1 MSTSLRD
8 LAPNTRPKVSE
19 WLASLRDA
27 GVQGQVTSTRRS
39 TAEQTRLYNRFVA
52 GQSLL
57 PAAFPG
63 TSKHEIGVAIDIV
76 FPTDEE
82 LAIAVDAAEEF
93 GLRWAGPGDPVH
105 FEDLEQPEDEDEAE
119 QAVAA
124 TLAAGKFRRDVDVS
138 LSPIGTLTDIVTSKV
153 KGFFGIGDHLCC
165 KR

>member
-27 GVQGQVTSTRRS
+27 GVQGRVTSTRRS
-39 TAEQTRLYNRFVA
+39 TAEQTRLYERYLR
-52 GQSLL
+52 GESLL
-57 PAAFPG
+57 PAAPPG
-63 TSKHEIGVAIDIV
+63 SSLHELGIAIDIV
-76 FPTDEE
+76 FPGDEE
-82 LAIAVDAAEEF
+82 LAVAVDAAADF

-105 FEDLEQPEDEDEAE
+105 FDDPEATEDEDGVEE
-119 QAVAA
+119 AVAA

-138 LSPIGTLTDIVTSKV
+138 LSPVGTLTDIVTSKV
-153 KGFFGIGDHLCC
+153 KRFFGIGDHLCC